1 MFGSAPAARLAI
13 GHSAAAAWQRAR
25 ALPRGLARRR
35 QAPQP
40 PAAPARP
47 RPAAGVTRRP
57 VTALTLAELHG
68 PSGGPAQPP
77 RRLWWS
83 GSPVVNL
90 DDLGQAAVFYES
102 ALDAGS
108 PADLADWLNA
118 DLLTALW
125 PSLGM
130 SRARQASWEAA
141 NPQLAAR
148 TTSAAA
154 AAA

>member
-25 ALPRGLARRR
+25 ALPRGLAGRR
-35 QAPQP
+35 QAP
-40 PAAPARP
+40 AAPPRP
-47 RPAAGVTRRP
+47 RAAAGVTRRP
-57 VTALTLAELHG
+57 VVALPLADLHG
-68 PSGGPAQPP
+68 PASGPAEPP

-83 GSPVVNL
+83 GSPTVNL
-90 DDLGQAAVFYES
+90 DDSGQAAAFYES
-102 ALDAGS
+102 ALDAGTA
-108 PADLADWLNA
+108 ADLADWLNA

-130 SRARQASWEAA
+130 RRDRQAGWETV

-148 TTSAAA
+148 TASAAA
-154 AAA
+154 AA

>member
-25 ALPRGLARRR
+25 ALTGR
-35 QAPQP
+35 QRAPQP
-40 PAAPARP
+40 LPAPARP

-68 PSGGPAQPP
+68 GTAEPP

-83 GSPVVNL
+83 GSPTVDL

-130 SRARQASWEAA
+130 SRARQAAWEGA
-141 NPQLAAR
+141 NPQLAAL
-148 TTSAAA
+148 TAAASAAA
-154 AAA
+154 